1 MKAKRFLP
9 VGLIACLFTILT
21 CWYAVAQQCNAFS
34 KKKCLPV
41 LKPFQHNGLHNIVAM
56 SPGESAALEMTFYAD
71 TDYRLAVCNDE
82 RLGDVS
88 FRVLRKDSSVVF
100 DSRKFGNPRMWD
112 FTMNSTQQY
121 FIEVDV
127 PRAKNRTSIEETG
140 CVSVLAGYKKN

>member
-1 MKAKRFLP
+1 MKKIIPIGFL
-9 VGLIACLFTILT
+9 ALFATSLT
-21 CWYAVAQQCNAFS
+21 CMYAIAQQCNAFT

-41 LKPFQHNGLHNIVAM
+41 LKPFQHNGQLNSVAL

-88 FRVLRKDSSVVF
+88 YRVLRRDSSVVF
-100 DSRKFGNPRMWD
+100 DSRKFGNPRSWD
-112 FTMNSTQQY
+112 FSMNSTQQY
-121 FIEVDV
+121 VGEVRV
-127 PRAKNRTSIEETG
+127 PKSKNMTSIEELG